1 MTEANISR
9 EPWALWKI
17 GIVAAVV
24 SAVANLVLMLVTR
37 SSIAVPEGF
46 GPFGVIPIIL
56 WSDIGAFGAIGVY
69 ALIRKMSKSPNRNF
83 TIAAVIVLVLSF
95 IPDLALVYVTEGPLG
110 GATTGAIIVL
120 MIMHVISFFIVVPM
134 LRSLANE
141 SV

>member
-1 MTEANISR
+1 MTESDISR

-24 SAVANLVLMLVTR
+24 SALANLVLMLVTR
-37 SSIAVPEGF
+37 SSVAVPEDF

-56 WSDIGAFGAIGVY
+56 WSFIGAFGAIGVY
-69 ALIRKMSKSPNRNF
+69 ALIRKMSDSPNRNF
-83 TIAAVIVLVLSF
+83 TIAAVIVLLLSF
-95 IPDLALVYVTEGPLG
+95 IPDLALVYVSEGPLG

-120 MIMHVISFFIVVPM
+120 MVMHVISFFIVVPM

>member
-46 GPFGVIPIIL
+46 GPFGVIPIIR

-69 ALIRKMSKSPNRNF
+69 AL
-83 TIAAVIVLVLSF
+83 V
-95 IPDLALVYVTEGPLG
+95 
-110 GATTGAIIVL
+110 
-120 MIMHVISFFIVVPM
+120 
-134 LRSLANE
+134 
-141 SV
+141 

>member
-1 MTEANISR
+1 MTESDISR
-9 EPWALWKI
+9 KPWALWKI
-17 GIVAAVV
+17 GFVAAVV
-24 SAVANLVLMLVTR
+24 SALANLALMLVTR
-37 SSIAVPEGF
+37 SSVGVAEDF

-56 WSDIGAFGAIGVY
+56 WSDIGAGGAIGVY

-83 TIAAVIVLVLSF
+83 TIAAVIILLLSF
-95 IPDLALVYVTEGPLG
+95 IPDLALVYVSEGPLS